1 MELLAEQ
8 DTPSKLQ
15 VLSSKEEHRKM
26 FYKELFGEDVTFRN
40 GCVRLQRAPDLLLTQ
55 AYVKQMLGPKILTKE
70 RYDDLM
76 HCVRN
81 YKTCSIEQ
89 RKDMRQ
95 KLGSTIDLFF
105 S

>member
-1 MELLAEQ
+1 
-8 DTPSKLQ
+8 
-15 VLSSKEEHRKM
+15 
-26 FYKELFGEDVTFRN
+26 
-40 GCVRLQRAPDLLLTQ
+40 
-55 AYVKQMLGPKILTKE
+55 MLGPKILTKE